1 MTLAGCVVVAVA
13 AVVVVAVVVAAVV
26 AVDDGV
32 FVDDCAEVFL
42 RVDQSR
48 KENKETRQWGL
59 EKMAWKGRRL
69 GEERM
74 AREKAATAVKA
85 EGEEED
91 KRRTPWPDK

>member
-13 AVVVVAVVVAAVV
+13 AVVVAVV
-26 AVDDGV
+26 GV
-32 FVDDCAEVFL
+32 FVDDRAEVFL

-59 EKMAWKGRRL
+59 EKMARKGRWL

-85 EGEEED
+85 EGEEEE
-91 KRRTPWPDK
+91 KRKTPWPDK